1 MANEADVG
9 AVQARFATVDEEK
22 FKDLI
27 NNIEA
32 KNTKRATNTSVR
44 LFREYLTSKQE
55 SADFETFAKDKL
67 DKLLASFFVEMR
79 NKEGG
84 MYKKS
89 TLVAYR
95 HGIQRHLERTR
106 DDVNIMK
113 DTEFKK
119 SQQAFKAMSV
129 EMKKEGLAEVEHCP
143 SMTEEYLERINC
155 FLTMDIENAQLLQYK
170 VRFYL

>member
-1 MANEADVG
+1 
-9 AVQARFATVDEEK
+9 
-22 FKDLI
+22 
-27 NNIEA
+27 
-32 KNTKRATNTSVR
+32 
-44 LFREYLTSKQE
+44 
-55 SADFETFAKDKL
+55 
-67 DKLLASFFVEMR
+67 
-79 NKEGG
+79 

-129 EMKKEGLAEVEHCP
+129 ELKKEGLAEVEHYP
-143 SMTEEYLERINC
+143 SISEEHLERIYC
-155 FLTMDIENAQLLQYK
+155 FLTMDIENAQFLQYK